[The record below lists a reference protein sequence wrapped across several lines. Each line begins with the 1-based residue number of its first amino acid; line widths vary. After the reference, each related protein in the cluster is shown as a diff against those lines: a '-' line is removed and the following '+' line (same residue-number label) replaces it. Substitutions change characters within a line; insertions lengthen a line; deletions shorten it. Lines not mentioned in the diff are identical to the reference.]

1 MTGSCIHLIHI
12 IPVISI
18 VIVVVRF
25 SQIGEAIR
33 SVRPGFAKGDAEP
46 GKDGAAEDEQDDT
59 AKNKAAVD
67 AIEDAEQRPAGA
79 AERRDVEAEAAAF
92 AKVPA
97 EYAGAD
103 QGEQE
108 EVVVALRDRRWRG
121 EAGNDGI
128 KAAVNAAS
136 VVAALEG
143 GGDAG
148 VDDVLQAVCAED
160 VIQPAPRLDAQAVVA
175 MGDEDKQSV
184 VFAGIA
190 QLPAGKEGLDV

>member
-1 MTGSCIHLIHI
+1 M
-12 IPVISI
+12 
-18 VIVVVRF
+18 
-25 SQIGEAIR
+25 
-33 SVRPGFAKGDAEP
+33 
-46 GKDGAAEDEQDDT
+46 
-59 AKNKAAVD
+59 
-67 AIEDAEQRPAGA
+67 
-79 AERRDVEAEAAAF
+79 
-92 AKVPA
+92 PA

-108 EVVVALRDRRWRG
+108 EVVVALRDWRWWRGG

-128 KAAVNAAS
+128 KAAINAAS

-160 VIQPAPRLDAQAVVA
+160 VVQPAPRLDAQAVVA

-190 QLPAGKEGLDV
+190 QLPAGKEGLAV